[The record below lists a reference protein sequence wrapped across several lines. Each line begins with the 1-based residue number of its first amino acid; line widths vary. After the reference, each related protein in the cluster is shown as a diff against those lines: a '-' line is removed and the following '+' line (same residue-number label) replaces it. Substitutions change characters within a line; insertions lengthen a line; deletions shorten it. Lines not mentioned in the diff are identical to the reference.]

1 MTSNVT
7 PIAARMPLNKL
18 VVPAAS
24 DIRPRPWL
32 LGYWMMR
39 GAVTLIAAPGGTGK
53 TSLLTSMILASATG
67 RDLIGAKPLR
77 PLTVAFLGL
86 EESEDEIHRRFAAAM
101 IHYEIPHTE
110 IDGRIFYLDGR
121 SYQFSAAWMDDGGN
135 VNEGPQVAELI
146 TWLQLL
152 GVDILFADPL
162 ALAHSAPE
170 NDNTAMARV
179 LGIFSGIAAACDCGV
194 GIIHHTRKGAVAG
207 DPDSIRGAGALVN
220 HARIALGLSPI
231 DEAARE
237 QFKLSKED
245 ARGLVRID
253 DLKLN
258 YSPKAAECRWVR
270 LESVSLGNRTG
281 DYPYGDS
288 IQVPVQ
294 WEPPDTESLFTPS
307 IANEALDI
315 IDKGLGTERYSA
327 ANASQGKAAFKV
339 VQQVMRTR
347 GNEMTDAEARKIV
360 KGWLSCNPPILRE
373 ESYRSEDDRKHRMGL
388 FVNNG
393 NRP

>member
-1 MTSNVT
+1 MTSKVT

-18 VVPAAS
+18 VVPPAA

-32 LGYWMMR
+32 LGYWLMR

-86 EESEDEIHRRFAAAM
+86 EESEEEIHRRFAAAM
-101 IHYEIPHTE
+101 IHYEIPPEE
-110 IDGRIFYLDGR
+110 IDGRVYYLDGR

-146 TWLQLL
+146 TWLQLA

-207 DPDSIRGAGALVN
+207 DPDGIRGAGALVN

-270 LESVSLGNRTG
+270 LESVSLGNKTEE
-281 DYPYGDS
+281 YPYGDS

-294 WEPPDTESLFTPS
+294 WDPPDHESLFTPS
-307 IANEALDI
+307 VANEALDI
-315 IDKGLGTERYSA
+315 IDRGLGTERFSA
-327 ANASQGKAAFKV
+327 ANASQGNAAFKV
-339 VQQVMRTR
+339 VQQVMRAR
-347 GNEMTDAEARKIV
+347 GNEMSDAEARKII
-360 KGWLSCNPPILRE
+360 KGWLTSNPPLLRE
-373 ESYRSEDDRKHRMGL
+373 ESYKSEIYRKHKLGL